1 MAEDRSVLER
11 AAPGPDRSWDYG
23 PDPTQVADVYL
34 PPASQQTPGRP
45 LVVLIHG
52 GYWRPEYD
60 RAHLRPMAAALA
72 AAGHSTVLVEYRRV
86 PGDPDA
92 AIDDVRLALTAMA
105 AAGDGVDPSA
115 GVVLVGH
122 SAGGHLALLAA
133 DHQAVI
139 GCLALAPVADLQ
151 MAADLDLDDGAALAF
166 LGCPPADRAD
176 LDPARCPAPSVPTTV
191 VHGVE
196 DSLVP
201 VTMSESYCADR
212 SARLVLL
219 PAIAHF
225 EVIDPQS
232 AGWRSVM
239 AELAA
244 LVPPV
249 GIE

>member
-1 MAEDRSVLER
+1 
-11 AAPGPDRSWDYG
+11 
-23 PDPTQVADVYL
+23 
-34 PPASQQTPGRP
+34 
-45 LVVLIHG
+45 
-52 GYWRPEYD
+52 
-60 RAHLRPMAAALA
+60 
-72 AAGHSTVLVEYRRV
+72 
-86 PGDPDA
+86 
-92 AIDDVRLALTAMA
+92 
-105 AAGDGVDPSA
+105 
-115 GVVLVGH
+115 VVLVGH

>member
-11 AAPGPDRSWDYG
+11 AAAGPDRSWAYG
-23 PDPTQVADVYL
+23 PAADHVADGYL
-34 PPASQQTPGRP
+34 PEPGTPAAPHP
-45 LVVLIHG
+45 VVVLIHG

-72 AAGHSTVLVEYRRV
+72 AVGHPTVLVEYRRI

-92 AIDDVRLALTAMA
+92 AIDDIRRALTALGNAEA
-105 AAGDGVDPSA
+105 AVDASA

-133 DHQAVI
+133 DHPAVI
-139 GCLALAPVADLQ
+139 GCLALAPVADLV
-151 MAADLDLDDGAALAF
+151 MAERLDLDDGAVLAF
-166 LGCPPADRAD
+166 LGGPAADRPD
-176 LDPARCPAPSVPTTV
+176 LDPAQRPAASVPTTV
-191 VHGVE
+191 LHGVD

-201 VTMSESYCADR
+201 VAMSESYCADR
-212 SARLVLL
+212 AVRLVPL
-219 PAIAHF
+219 PGIAHF
-225 EVIDPQS
+225 EVIDPLS